1 MERYISKFSDGGAGN
16 IMMED
21 CCGDVSF
28 ECDCS
33 NIPENRM
40 CVMTNPPFKFD
51 IEKVK
56 DLTNDPKYICRCCG
70 RTANERENLCGPTDL
85 R

>member
-1 MERYISKFSDGGAGN
+1 MGN
-16 IMMED
+16 D
-21 CCGDVSF
+21 CCSDVSCD
-28 ECDCS
+28 CDCS

-40 CVMTNPPFKFD
+40 CVIASPPFKFD

-56 DLTNDPKYICRCCG
+56 DLTSDPKYICRCCG
-70 RTANERENLCGPTDL
+70 RTANEKDNLCSPTSL